1 MNIYTLIEDL
11 YGYYQNDVSISQQSL
26 INTLQYYNI
35 PFTYNVHTFTQDM
48 RITTECLT
56 FKTTESYVV
65 DINIE
70 LYEEGSRIII
80 TMVNDYIT
88 DIRRES
94 SYSNI
99 FMNCNH
105 IDPSIIENLRI

>member
-11 YGYYQNDVSISQQSL
+11 YGYYQNDVSISTQSL

-35 PFTYNVHTFTQDM
+35 PFSHNVHTFTEDI
-48 RITTECLT
+48 RTTSGYFT
-56 FKTTESYVV
+56 FRTTQKYVV

-70 LYEEGSRIII
+70 LYEEGSRLII
-80 TMVNDYIT
+80 TMVNDHIT

-94 SYSNI
+94 SYSNM

-105 IDPSIIENLRI
+105 IDPSRIENFRI

>member
-11 YGYYQNDVSISQQSL
+11 YGYYQNDVSISTQSL

-35 PFTYNVHTFTQDM
+35 PFTYNVHTFTQDI
-48 RITTECLT
+48 RTTTELAFRT
-56 FKTTESYVV
+56 IESYVV

-70 LYEEGSRIII
+70 LYDEGSRLII

-88 DIRRES
+88 DIRRELS
-94 SYSNI
+94 MANM
-99 FMNCNH
+99 FMNCSH
-105 IDPSIIENLRI
+105 IDPSRIENFRI

>member
-11 YGYYQNDVSISQQSL
+11 FGYYQNDVSISQQSL

-35 PFTYNVHTFTQDM
+35 PFTYNVQAFTQDI
-48 RITTECLT
+48 RTTTECLT

-80 TMVNDYIT
+80 TMVNDHIT

-105 IDPSIIENLRI
+105 IDPSRIENFRI

>member
-11 YGYYQNDVSISQQSL
+11 FGYYQNDVSISQQSL

-35 PFTYNVHTFTQDM
+35 PFTYNVQAFTQDI
-48 RITTECLT
+48 RTTTEYLT
-56 FKTTESYVV
+56 FKTIESYVV

-70 LYEEGSRIII
+70 LYDEGSRIII

-88 DIRRES
+88 DIRRELS
-94 SYSNI
+94 FSNI
-99 FMNCNH
+99 FMGTTY
-105 IDPSIIENLRI
+105 IK

>member
-11 YGYYQNDVSISQQSL
+11 FGYYQNDVSISQQSL

-35 PFTYNVHTFTQDM
+35 PFTCNVRTFTQDI
-48 RITTECLT
+48 RTTTECLT
-56 FKTTESYVV
+56 FRTTESYVV

-70 LYEEGSRIII
+70 LYDEGSRIII
-80 TMVNDYIT
+80 TMANDYIT

-99 FMNCNH
+99 FMNCSH
-105 IDPSIIENLRI
+105 IDPSRIENFRI

>member
-11 YGYYQNDVSISQQSL
+11 YGYYQNYVSISQQSL

-35 PFTYNVHTFTQDM
+35 PFTYNVHTLT
-48 RITTECLT
+48 TTEYYT
-56 FKTTESYVV
+56 FRTTESYVV

-88 DIRRES
+88 DIRREF

-105 IDPSIIENLRI
+105 IDPSRIENFRL

>member
-11 YGYYQNDVSISQQSL
+11 FGYYQNDVSISQQSL

-35 PFTYNVHTFTQDM
+35 PFTYNVHTFTQDI
-48 RITTECLT
+48 RTTNEYFT
-56 FKTTESYVV
+56 FRTTESYVV

-70 LYEEGSRIII
+70 LYEEGSRLII

-105 IDPSIIENLRI
+105 IDPSRIENFRI

>member
-11 YGYYQNDVSISQQSL
+11 FGYYQNYVSISQQSL

-35 PFTYNVHTFTQDM
+35 PFTYNVHTFTQDI
-48 RITTECLT
+48 RTTTELT
-56 FKTTESYVV
+56 FRTTESYVV

-70 LYEEGSRIII
+70 LYEEGSRLMI
-80 TMVNDYIT
+80 TMVNDHIT
-88 DIRRES
+88 NIERES

-99 FMNCNH
+99 FMNYSH
-105 IDPSIIENLRI
+105 IDPSRIENFRI

>member
-11 YGYYQNDVSISQQSL
+11 YGYYQNYVSISQQSL

-35 PFTYNVHTFTQDM
+35 PFTYNVHTLT
-48 RITTECLT
+48 TTEYYT
-56 FKTTESYVV
+56 FRTTESYVV

-88 DIRRES
+88 DIRREF

-99 FMNCNH
+99 FMNCSH
-105 IDPSIIENLRI
+105 IDPSRIENFRL

>member
-11 YGYYQNDVSISQQSL
+11 YGYYQNYVSISTQSL

-35 PFTYNVHTFTQDM
+35 PFTYNVHTLTQDI
-48 RITTECLT
+48 RTTTECLT
-56 FKTTESYVV
+56 FRTTESYVV

-70 LYEEGSRIII
+70 LYEEGSRLMI
-80 TMVNDYIT
+80 TMVNDHIT
-88 DIRRES
+88 NIEREF

-105 IDPSIIENLRI
+105 IDPSRIENFRL

>member
-11 YGYYQNDVSISQQSL
+11 YGYYQNYVPISTQSL

-35 PFTYNVHTFTQDM
+35 PFTYNVHTLTQDI
-48 RITTECLT
+48 RTTTELT
-56 FKTTESYVV
+56 FRTTESYVV

-70 LYEEGSRIII
+70 LYEEGSRLMI

-88 DIRRES
+88 NIEREF

-105 IDPSIIENLRI
+105 IDPSRIENFRL